1 MKPVIYI
8 YGTPEFVSDG
18 SVKNYRAALE
28 RAGAQVVHSSVPE
41 DAMVCDGLLL
51 PGGGDVDPMY
61 YGQENR
67 GSHLPDPLRDTVE
80 LRLIREFLA
89 AGKPILG
96 ICRGAQMLNVAFGGS
111 LHQDIPE
118 HSGLEDADR
127 LHPVRVT
134 AGSRMAALYGAGEI
148 VVNSSHHQVV
158 DRVGNGLRAV
168 MYSLEGYVE
177 CIEHEML
184 PVMGVQ
190 WHPERLAG
198 ALACPEVVNGQRVI
212 DWFVAQCDA
221 AVR

>member
-1 MKPVIYI
+1 MRPVIYI
-8 YGTPEFVSDG
+8 YGTPEFVADG

-28 RAGAQVVHSSVPE
+28 RAGAQVVHSSAAE
-41 DAMVCDGLLL
+41 DAVVCDGLLL

-67 GSHLPDPLRDTVE
+67 GSHPPDPLRDTVE

-96 ICRGAQMLNVAFGGS
+96 ICRGEQMLNVALGGS

-118 HSGLEDADR
+118 HTRLEDADR

-134 AGSRMAALYGAGEI
+134 ENSRMAALYGAGEI
-148 VVNSSHHQVV
+148 VVNSSHHQAV
-158 DRVGNGLRAV
+158 DRIGDGLRAV
-168 MYSLEGYVE
+168 MYSPDGYVE
-177 CIEHEML
+177 CIEHETL

-198 ALACPEVVNGQRVI
+198 ELARPEAVDGQRVI
-212 DWFVAQCDA
+212 DWFVAQCA
-221 AVR
+221 AAML